1 MFGCCQ
7 VIGAHLALLSGEEWP
22 LWGKGKNPSA
32 PSRDEGLVS
41 LVLPATAVCHRR
53 VGHQLSFFPLR
64 GLKSRAVGLLVSV
77 YSTMLSSLAQIPML
91 SGDFLL
97 QP

>member
-7 VIGAHLALLSGEEWP
+7 VLGAHLALLSGEEWP

-41 LVLPATAVCHRR
+41 LYCLLLRSVTA
-53 VGHQLSFFPLR
+53 
-64 GLKSRAVGLLVSV
+64 GLDTSLASSPCGDLKQSSRSAHVSV
-77 YSTMLSSLAQIPML
+77 QHHAFISCSDSYAVW
-91 SGDFLL
+91 
-97 QP
+97 